1 MIPSLNPNSTTP
13 KGEQYAIAWDA
24 LNNGDKARDAYTPE
38 QRAHAK
44 CWLTYR
50 TIDGEIT
57 SKDWTEKIFPIDTG
71 TIESQ
76 GMAVRWRY
84 SLITAEVYLCI
95 LHNNDDWKNLAE
107 VILDSLAG
115 DDLTTHPGIATNVMR
130 VMALYSYAL
139 YLDNDPSFA
148 SVARNSIQ
156 AWRSMWVNVNPEERP
171 MRFAEVA
178 ADSIP
183 LYVMARLLTLN
194 KPLEPWA
201 DTLVNAQS
209 STPWGKCLIELGVHP
224 RRLWSAKPASP
235 AGSKVGLYKQLHA
248 SQKYGTGSMS
258 EGFKKK
264 LLGLLPPI
272 KDGSPVID
280 FGCGQSQDAKKLW
293 PQAKVTRYDP
303 AIPGIDKM
311 PETEHSAGLC
321 FEVMEHIPEE
331 EVTDLL
337 NQMKILAPVWAITV
351 HTGPAAQKLAT
362 GENAHC
368 TQRPTEWWMG
378 KFREVF
384 VGKELQCSPIND
396 QRFLLI
402 IT

>member
-1 MIPSLNPNSTTP
+1 MIQELNPNSTTI
-13 KGEQYAIAWDA
+13 KGEQYAIAWKA
-24 LNNGDKARDAYTPE
+24 LNNVGEDFTPE

-50 TIDGEIT
+50 AADGEIT
-57 SKDWTEKIFPIDTG
+57 AKDWQEKIFPIGYGD
-71 TIESQ
+71 IQSP

-84 SLITAEVYLCI
+84 SLITAEVYMCI
-95 LHNNDDWKNLAE
+95 LHADDDWKKLAE
-107 VILDSLAG
+107 IIFNGLSG

-130 VMALYSYAL
+130 VMALYTYAL
-139 YLDNDPSFA
+139 YLDNDPSFK

-156 AWRSMWVNVNPEERP
+156 AWRSMWINVNPEERP

-178 ADSIP
+178 ADAVP
-183 LYVMARLLTLN
+183 LYVMARLLTLD
-194 KPLEPWA
+194 KALDPWA
-201 DTLVNAQS
+201 DTLVNAQA

-224 RRLWSAKPASP
+224 RRLWSAKASSP
-235 AGSKVGLYKQLHA
+235 AGSKVGLYKELHA

-264 LLGLLPPI
+264 LLATLPPI
-272 KDGSPVID
+272 KDGENVID

-311 PETEHSAGLC
+311 PDIIHRAGLC
-321 FEVMEHIPEE
+321 FEVMEHIPED
-331 EVTDLL
+331 EVIGILS
-337 NQMKILAPVWAITV
+337 QMNNLAQIWAITV
-351 HTGPAAQKLAT
+351 HTGPAAQRLAT

-368 TQRPTEWWMG
+368 TQRPVEWWMG

-384 VGKELQCSPIND
+384 VGKELRCTPIND

>member
-1 MIPSLNPNSTTP
+1 MIQELNPNSTTI
-13 KGEQYAIAWDA
+13 KGEQYAIAWKA
-24 LNNGDKARDAYTPE
+24 LNNANESFTSE

-50 TIDGEIT
+50 AADGEIT
-57 SKDWTEKIFPIDTG
+57 AQDWETKIFPVSYGD
-71 TIESQ
+71 IESPS
-76 GMAVRWRY
+76 MAVRWRH
-84 SLITAEVYLCI
+84 SLLTAEVYMCI
-95 LHNNDDWKNLAE
+95 LHNDDDWKKLAE
-107 VILDSLAG
+107 INLDLLAG
-115 DDLTTHPGIATNVMR
+115 DDLKTHPGIATNVMR

-139 YLDNDPSFA
+139 YLDNDLNFRN
-148 SVARNSIQ
+148 VAKNSIQ
-156 AWRSMWVNVNPEERP
+156 AWREMWINVNPEERP
-171 MRFAEVA
+171 MRFAEIA
-178 ADSIP
+178 ADAVP

-194 KPLEPWA
+194 KPLDPWA
-201 DTLVNAQS
+201 DTLVNAQAT
-209 STPWGKCLIELGVHP
+209 TPWGRCLIELGIHP
-224 RRLWSAKPASP
+224 RRLWSAKATSP
-235 AGSKVGLYKQLHA
+235 AGSKVGLYKELHA

-264 LLGLLPPI
+264 LLATLPLI
-272 KDGSPVID
+272 KDGENVID

-311 PETEHSAGLC
+311 PEITHRAGVC
-321 FEVMEHIPEE
+321 FEVMEHIPED
-331 EVTDLL
+331 EVTNLMS
-337 NQMKILAPVWAITV
+337 QMNSLAQIWAITV

-368 TQRPTEWWMG
+368 TQRPVEWWME
-378 KFREVF
+378 KFRQVF